1 MGDIILAMLAAV
13 LLVLLLVV
21 RALRR
26 SASVPDDDAASNAAA
41 FAPRYPAEVI
51 PRDIAASSSRR
62 NRSIARGQC
71 RYGGKNCGLYWKP
84 VHDLAHAD
92 QPQALLNPV
101 GKVAS
106 GSSFRPEEV
115 SHRMA
120 NYVPLCW
127 DCFESLTFV
136 CKTGPPERAVATTNP
151 GGHNAASRA
160 GRRALALRP
169 TESSSI

>member
-1 MGDIILAMLAAV
+1 MGDVILAMLAAV

-26 SASVPDDDAASNAAA
+26 SASVPDDAAASSAAA
-41 FAPRYPAEVI
+41 FGPRYPAEVI

-84 VHDLAHAD
+84 VHDSAHAD
-92 QPQALLNPV
+92 QHQALLHPV
-101 GKVAS
+101 GKVGS
-106 GSSFRPEEV
+106 GSNRPEKV

-136 CKTGPPERAVATTNP
+136 CKTGPPAERLQPRTPAATMP
-151 GGHNAASRA
+151 HPARAA
-160 GRRALALRP
+160 GR
-169 TESSSI
+169 

>member
-1 MGDIILAMLAAV
+1 MGDIILAMFAAV

-26 SASVPDDDAASNAAA
+26 SALVLDDAAASNAAA
-41 FAPRYPAEVI
+41 FAPRYPTEVR
-51 PRDIAASSSRR
+51 PRDIAASSSQR
-62 NRSIARGQC
+62 NRSIATEQC
-71 RYGGKNCGLYWKP
+71 SYGGKDCGLYWKP

-92 QPQALLNPV
+92 QHQALLNPV
-101 GKVAS
+101 GNVAS

-115 SHRMA
+115 PHWMA

-136 CKTGPPERAVATTNP
+136 CKNGPPAERLQQRIPAATMP
-151 GGHNAASRA
+151 HPARAA
-160 GRRALALRP
+160 GR
-169 TESSSI
+169 